1 MKLVDDAFS
10 YCLVEK
16 RKKKSILQAYMDEE
30 KLRGNIFYAFGVLLA
45 VAYFSISSLKKWES
59 FFT

>member
-45 VAYFSISSLKKWES
+45 FAYFSISSLII
-59 FFT
+59 